1 MAKYDRF
8 ENKCR
13 RKREREKEREKWS
26 TTATATSRAAPTQVN
41 GDCNRVLFNKK
52 RERERDKCK
61 SIRREGKT
69 VYLHIPA
76 PYKCNLNEF
85 VPWRE
90 EYIHNK
96 CTHSP
101 ENMQKRIKNLHFQTN
116 NVTIFL
122 QKRIFFRKRIRMK
135 ILL

>member
-1 MAKYDRF
+1 LAKYDRF

-41 GDCNRVLFNKK
+41 GDCSRDLFNKK

-85 VPWRE
+85 VP
-90 EYIHNK
+90 
-96 CTHSP
+96 
-101 ENMQKRIKNLHFQTN
+101 
-116 NVTIFL
+116 
-122 QKRIFFRKRIRMK
+122 
-135 ILL
+135 